1 MKNSFILTI
10 AAVLT
15 AIICNAQP
23 SQPNNIREKLN
34 AFVESKE
41 YGVHQ
46 LSISQEGL
54 NIYQFAQQFAM
65 EGEHDGHYYG
75 PLFTPKML
83 ELENAYRTEAVNAK
97 SIYIHDA
104 SDGDSPLPGIKFQF
118 KTDALHP
125 MTHAVTF
132 DLNKNIRLISFEE
145 PDGRIYALLLMW
157 DQTIDQDKKIGD
169 TFLMDGMIY
178 EISGWKLDDRPFI
191 AHYKPKATTLSG
203 LLAITTS
210 AAPESE
216 GLAFDA
222 QVKYDTT
229 PDAMTVDVFMAKVK
243 RTCEIFQ
250 RETPQGRMAAGVV
263 LNKTCNA
270 FAETLTKEQYFD
282 LLSSIQPLVDNEKN
296 ENLKSILAYS
306 CYLLYKK
313 SEIYEGDRDTDVTH
327 ASAGTSETTTSQVSK
342 TIVYNSMLMNE
353 MVEKEM
359 VECQISGTAPLKGN
373 KVEVVRSITPELLGA
388 CPITNGKFS
397 FTCKLPKNEVCRMYL
412 DNREVVYFYTDGKP
426 IYADM
431 EKLTVRSDKSSQK
444 INDFLQLVER
454 ERMDELHEGD
464 SLKKAKINRQRG
476 ERLLKAVRDNRDNI
490 LSAYALSQVYTEMNY
505 EELKPYLS
513 DDYAF
518 SHHIL
523 LSPMREY
530 MEGLEKR
537 KPGTHYVNLE
547 LIDTKGRQ
555 HMLSEYI
562 GKGYVVLHFWHG
574 LGGDGYQI
582 HPSMKTLYDTYH
594 SRGVEF
600 VTLAF
605 SFGVEEWRKEV
616 EQRHLPWAQLMPAP
630 DTSQREATAAYGI
643 RSYPELI
650 VIDSKGTIV
659 ACPRNV
665 EELGSVLDK
674 LK

>member
-1 MKNSFILTI
+1 MLI
-10 AAVLT
+10 AIT
-15 AIICNAQP
+15 SSAQTTN
-23 SQPNNIREKLN
+23 PNIIREKLN

-41 YGVHQ
+41 YNVQ
-46 LSISQEGL
+46 KLSHSKDGF
-54 NIYQFAQQFAM
+54 NVYMFAQQFAM
-65 EGEHDGHYYG
+65 EGESPSDFYG
-75 PLFTPKML
+75 SLLTPRLLDL
-83 ELENAYRTEAVNAK
+83 ERACRSEAVNAK
-97 SIYIHDA
+97 AIYIHDA
-104 SDGDSPLPGIKFQF
+104 SDGDSPLPGIKFQY

-125 MTHAVTF
+125 MTQRIAF
-132 DLNKNIRLISFEE
+132 DLNKNIRLITFDE
-145 PDGRIYALLLMW
+145 PDGKIYALLLMW
-157 DQTIDQDKKIGD
+157 DQTIDPDKSIGNV
-169 TFLMDGMIY
+169 FLMDGMIY

-191 AHYKPKATTLSG
+191 AHYKPKA
-203 LLAITTS
+203 A
-210 AAPESE
+210 ESE
-216 GLAFDA
+216 GLAFDT
-222 QVKYDTT
+222 QLKYDTT
-229 PDAMTVDVFMAKVK
+229 PDAMTVDVFMEKVK

-250 RETPQGRMAAGVV
+250 RETPQGQMAAGVV

-270 FAETLTKEQYFD
+270 FTGQLTQQQYYD
-282 LLSSIQPLVDNEKN
+282 LLSCIQPLVDNEKK

-306 CYLLYKK
+306 CYMIYKK
-313 SEIYEGDRDTDVTH
+313 SDIYEGDRDTDVKQ
-327 ASAGTSETTTSQVSK
+327 APSAASETITSQVSK

-353 MVEKEM
+353 LVEKEM
-359 VECQISGTAPLKGN
+359 VECQISGTTPSDGK
-373 KVEVVRSITPELLGA
+373 EVAIRRNVTLEQMGT
-388 CPITNGKFS
+388 CPVVNGQFS
-397 FTCKLPKNEVCRMYL
+397 FICKLPKNEVCQMYL
-412 DNREVVYFYTDGKP
+412 DNGNAVFFYTDGKP
-426 IYADM
+426 IIADM
-431 EKLTVRSDKSSQK
+431 EKLTVKSDKSSQK

-454 ERMDELHEGD
+454 ERLDELHEGD

-476 ERLLKAVRDNRDNI
+476 ERLLKAVRENRDNI
-490 LSAYALSQVYTEMNY
+490 LSAFALSQVYTEMSY
-505 EELKPYLS
+505 DELKPYLN

-582 HPSMKTLYDTYH
+582 HPSMKTLYDNYH

>member
-1 MKNSFILTI
+1 MKNRHILAI
-10 AAVLT
+10 ALT
-15 AIICNAQP
+15 LIAITCGAQP
-23 SQPNNIREKLN
+23 THPNNIREKLN
-34 AFVESKE
+34 AFVASKE
-41 YGVHQ
+41 YNVQKTGSSKDGV
-46 LSISQEGL
+46 
-54 NIYQFAQQFAM
+54 NVYQFAQQFVM
-65 EGEHDGHYYG
+65 EEEPAGDFNG
-75 PLFTPKML
+75 PLFTPRLL
-83 ELENAYRTEAVNAK
+83 ELETAYRTEAVNAK
-97 SIYIHDA
+97 TIYIHDA
-104 SDGDSPLPGIKFQF
+104 IDGDSPLSGVMFQF
-118 KTDALHP
+118 KTDDLHP
-125 MTHAVTF
+125 MTQQVAF
-132 DLNKNIRLISFEE
+132 DPNKNIRLISFEE
-145 PDGRIYALLLMW
+145 PDGKFYALLLIW
-157 DQTIDQDKKIGD
+157 DQTIDPDKSIGNVY
-169 TFLMDGMIY
+169 LMDGTIY
-178 EISGWKLDDRPFI
+178 EVSGRKWDDRPFI
-191 AHYKPKATTLSG
+191 AQYKPQ
-203 LLAITTS
+203 
-210 AAPESE
+210 AAESE
-216 GLAFDA
+216 GMAFDA
-222 QVKYDTT
+222 QMQYDTSSE
-229 PDAMTVDVFMAKVK
+229 AMTVDLFMAKVK

-250 RETPQGRMAAGVV
+250 RETPQGRMAAAVV

-270 FAETLTKEQYFD
+270 FSGQLTQQQYFD
-282 LLSSIQPLVDNEKN
+282 LLNCIQPLVDNEKN

-306 CYLLYKK
+306 CYLIYKK

-327 ASAGTSETTTSQVSK
+327 AWSGASEITTSQVSK
-342 TIVYNSMLMNE
+342 TIIYNSMLMNE
-353 MVEKEM
+353 LMENDM
-359 VECQISGTAPLKGN
+359 VECQISGTAPSGGK
-373 KVEVVRSITPELLGA
+373 EVAIRRNVTLEQMGT
-388 CPITNGKFS
+388 CPVVNGQFS
-397 FTCKLPKNEVCRMYL
+397 FICKLPKNEFCQISL
-412 DNREVVYFYTDGKP
+412 DNGNAVFFYTDGKP
-426 IYADM
+426 IIADM
-431 EKLTVRSDKSSQK
+431 EKMTVKSDKSSQK

-454 ERMDELHEGD
+454 ERLDELHEGD

-476 ERLLKAVRDNRDNI
+476 ERLLKAVRENRDNI
-490 LSAYALSQVYTEMNY
+490 LSAYALSQVYTEMSY
-505 EELKPYLS
+505 DELKPYLN
-513 DDYAF
+513 DDDAF

-582 HPSMKTLYDTYH
+582 HPSMKTLYDNYH

-650 VIDSKGTIV
+650 VIDSKGTIA

>member
-1 MKNSFILTI
+1 MLI
-10 AAVLT
+10 AIT
-15 AIICNAQP
+15 SSAQTTN
-23 SQPNNIREKLN
+23 PNNIREKLN

-41 YGVHQ
+41 YNVQ
-46 LSISQEGL
+46 KLSYSKDGF
-54 NIYQFAQQFAM
+54 NVYMFAQQFAM
-65 EGEHDGHYYG
+65 EGESPSDFYG
-75 PLFTPKML
+75 SLLTPRLLDL
-83 ELENAYRTEAVNAK
+83 ERACRSEAVNAK
-97 SIYIHDA
+97 AIYIHDA
-104 SDGDSPLPGIKFQF
+104 SDGDSPLPGIKFQY

-125 MTHAVTF
+125 MTQRIAF
-132 DLNKNIRLISFEE
+132 DLNKNIRLITFDE
-145 PDGRIYALLLMW
+145 PDGKIYALLLMW
-157 DQTIDQDKKIGD
+157 DQTIDPDKSIGNV
-169 TFLMDGMIY
+169 FLMDGMIY

-191 AHYKPKATTLSG
+191 AHYKPKA
-203 LLAITTS
+203 A
-210 AAPESE
+210 ESE
-216 GLAFDA
+216 GLAFDT
-222 QVKYDTT
+222 QLKYDTT
-229 PDAMTVDVFMAKVK
+229 PDAMTVDVFMEKVK

-250 RETPQGRMAAGVV
+250 RETPQGQMAAGVV

-270 FAETLTKEQYFD
+270 FTGQLTQQQYYD
-282 LLSSIQPLVDNEKN
+282 LLSCIQPLVDNEKK

-306 CYLLYKK
+306 CYMIYKK
-313 SEIYEGDRDTDVTH
+313 SDIYEGDRDTDVKQ
-327 ASAGTSETTTSQVSK
+327 APSAASETITSQVSK

-353 MVEKEM
+353 LVEKEM
-359 VECQISGTAPLKGN
+359 VECQISGTTPSDGK
-373 KVEVVRSITPELLGA
+373 EVAIRRNVTLEQMGT
-388 CPITNGKFS
+388 CPVVDGKFS
-397 FTCKLPKNEVCRMYL
+397 FTCKLPKNEVCQMYL
-412 DNREVVYFYTDGKP
+412 DNGEAVFFYTDGKP
-426 IYADM
+426 ISADM

-454 ERMDELHEGD
+454 ERLDELHEGD

-490 LSAYALSQVYTEMNY
+490 LSAYALSQVYTEMSY

-530 MEGLEKR
+530 VEGLEKR
-537 KPGTHYVNLE
+537 KPGTHYINLK
-547 LIDTKGRQ
+547 LVDTKGRPHQ
-555 HMLSEYI
+555 LSEYI

-574 LGGDGYQI
+574 LGGYGYQI
-582 HPSMKTLYDTYH
+582 PPSMKTVYDTYH

-605 SFGVEEWRKEV
+605 GFGVQGWREEV
-616 EQRHLPWAQLMPAP
+616 EQRHLPWPQLMPDP
-630 DTSQREATAAYGI
+630 DTSQREAAAAYGI

-665 EELGSVLDK
+665 EELGSVLNK
-674 LK
+674 LE

>member
-1 MKNSFILTI
+1 MKNRHILAVAVMLI
-10 AAVLT
+10 AITCV
-15 AIICNAQP
+15 AQTTH
-23 SQPNNIREKLN
+23 PNSIREKLN

-41 YGVHQ
+41 YNVQ
-46 LSISQEGL
+46 KL
-54 NIYQFAQQFAM
+54 NHSKDGFNVYMFAQQFAM
-65 EGEHDGHYYG
+65 EGALDDHDYG
-75 PLFTPKML
+75 PLFTPKMR
-83 ELENAYRTEAVNAK
+83 ELESAYRTEAVNAK

-118 KTDALHP
+118 KIDDLHP
-125 MTHAVTF
+125 MTQHIAF

-157 DQTIDQDKKIGD
+157 DQTIDPDKSIGHV
-169 TFLMDGMIY
+169 FLMDGMIY
-178 EISGWKLDDRPFI
+178 EISGWKLDDRPLI
-191 AHYKPKATTLSG
+191 AHYKPKA
-203 LLAITTS
+203 A
-210 AAPESE
+210 ESE
-216 GLAFDA
+216 GIGFDA
-222 QVKYDTT
+222 QMKSDTT
-229 PDAMTVDVFMAKVK
+229 PDAMTVDVFMEKVR

-263 LNKTCNA
+263 LNKTCNT
-270 FAETLTKEQYFD
+270 FTGQLTQQQYYD
-282 LLSSIQPLVDNEKN
+282 LLSCIQPLVDNEKN

-306 CYLLYKK
+306 CYLIYKK
-313 SEIYEGDRDTDVTH
+313 SEIYEGDRDSDVTH

-353 MVEKEM
+353 LVEKDM
-359 VECQISGTAPLKGN
+359 VECQISGTARSGGK
-373 KVEVVRSITPELLGA
+373 EVAIRRQITMELMGS
-388 CPITNGKFS
+388 CPVVDGKFS
-397 FTCKLPKNEVCRMYL
+397 FTCKLPKNEICQMYL
-412 DNREVVYFYTDGKP
+412 DNRGSVFFYTDGKP
-426 IYADM
+426 IHADM
-431 EKLTVRSDKSSQK
+431 EKQTVRSDKASQK

-464 SLKKAKINRQRG
+464 SLKKAKSNRQRG
-476 ERLLKAVRDNRDNI
+476 ERLLKAGRDNRDNI
-490 LSAYALSQVYTEMNY
+490 LSAFALSQVYTEMSY

-537 KPGTHYVNLE
+537 KPGTHYIKLE
-547 LIDTKGRQ
+547 LVDTKGRPHQ
-555 HMLSEYI
+555 LSEYI

-574 LGGDGYQI
+574 LGGYGYQI
-582 HPSMKTLYDTYH
+582 LPSMRTLYDTCH

-600 VTLAF
+600 ITLAF
-605 SFGVEEWRKEV
+605 GFGVQGWREEV
-616 EQRHLPWAQLMPAP
+616 EQRQLPWLQLMPDP
-630 DTSQREATAAYGI
+630 DTNQRDAAAAYGI

-659 ACPRNV
+659 ACPQNQ
-665 EELGSVLDK
+665 EELGSVLNK

>member
-1 MKNSFILTI
+1 MKNSYILSI
-10 AAVLT
+10 AAVLI
-15 AIICNAQP
+15 AITCSAQP
-23 SQPNNIREKLN
+23 THPNNIREKLN

-41 YGVHQ
+41 YGVQ
-46 LSISQEGL
+46 KLFSKDGL

-65 EGEHDGHYYG
+65 DEEPGVNHYG
-75 PLFTPKML
+75 PLFTPRMWDL
-83 ELENAYRTEAVNAK
+83 EKAYRSEAVNAK
-97 SIYIHDA
+97 MIYIHDA

-157 DQTIDQDKKIGD
+157 DQTIDPDKSIGN

-191 AHYKPKATTLSG
+191 VHYKPKA
-203 LLAITTS
+203 S
-210 AAPESE
+210 ASE
-216 GLAFDA
+216 GMAFDA
-222 QVKYDTT
+222 QLKYDTT
-229 PDAMTVDVFMAKVK
+229 PDAMTVDVFIAKVK

-250 RETPQGRMAAGVV
+250 RETPQGQMAAGVV

-270 FAETLTKEQYFD
+270 FNGKLTKEQYFD
-282 LLSSIQPLVDNEKN
+282 LLSHIQPLVDNEKN

-306 CYLLYKK
+306 CYLIYKK

-353 MVEKEM
+353 LVEKDM
-359 VECQISGTAPLKGN
+359 VECQISGTAPLSGKNISVRRAVTLETMGTCP
-373 KVEVVRSITPELLGA
+373 VVD
-388 CPITNGKFS
+388 GKFS
-397 FTCKLPKNEVCRMYL
+397 ITCQLPKNEIYRIYL
-412 DNREVVYFYTDGKP
+412 DNRDDVSFYADGKP
-426 IYADM
+426 VIADM
-431 EKLTVRSDKSSQK
+431 EHLTVRSDKSSQK
-444 INDFLQLVER
+444 INDFLQLAER
-454 ERMDELHEGD
+454 ERLAELHERD
-464 SLKKAKINRQRG
+464 SLKKAAINHQRG
-476 ERLLKAVRDNRDNI
+476 ERLLKAVRENRDNI
-490 LSAYALSQVYTEMNY
+490 LSAFALSQVYTEMSY
-505 EELKPYLS
+505 DELKPYLN

-518 SHHIL
+518 SRHIIL
-523 LSPMREY
+523 APMREY

-537 KPGTHYVNLE
+537 KPGTQFVNLE
-547 LIDTKGRQ
+547 LIDTKGKP
-555 HMLSEYI
+555 HLLSEYI

-574 LGGDGYQI
+574 LGGYGYRI
-582 HPSMKTLYDTYH
+582 LPSMKTLYDTYH

-605 SFGVEEWRKEV
+605 SFGVEGWRKEV
-616 EQRHLPWAQLMPAP
+616 EQRHLPWPQLMPDP
-630 DTSQREATAAYGI
+630 DTNQRHAAAAYGI

-665 EELGSVLDK
+665 EELGSVLSK

>member
-1 MKNSFILTI
+1 MKNRHILAI
-10 AAVLT
+10 ALT
-15 AIICNAQP
+15 LMAITCSAQP
-23 SQPNNIREKLN
+23 THPNNIREKLN
-34 AFVESKE
+34 AFVASKE
-41 YGVHQ
+41 YNVLITGSSKDGV
-46 LSISQEGL
+46 
-54 NIYQFAQQFAM
+54 NVYQFAQQFVM
-65 EGEHDGHYYG
+65 EEEPGGDFNG
-75 PLFTPKML
+75 PLFTPRLL
-83 ELENAYRTEAVNAK
+83 ELETACRTEAVNAK
-97 SIYIHDA
+97 TIYIHDA
-104 SDGDSPLPGIKFQF
+104 SDGESPLSGVMFQF
-118 KTDALHP
+118 KTDDLHP
-125 MTHAVTF
+125 MTQQVAF

-145 PDGRIYALLLMW
+145 PDGKFYALLLIW
-157 DQTIDQDKKIGD
+157 DQTIDPDKSIGNVY
-169 TFLMDGMIY
+169 LMDGTIY
-178 EISGWKLDDRPFI
+178 EVSGRKWDDRPFI
-191 AHYKPKATTLSG
+191 AQYKPQAV
-203 LLAITTS
+203 
-210 AAPESE
+210 ESE
-216 GLAFDA
+216 GMAFDV
-222 QVKYDTT
+222 QMRYDTSSE
-229 PDAMTVDVFMAKVK
+229 AMTVDLFMAKVK

-270 FAETLTKEQYFD
+270 FSGQLTQQQYFD
-282 LLSSIQPLVDNEKN
+282 LLNCIQPLVDNEKN

-306 CYLLYKK
+306 CYLIYKK
-313 SEIYEGDRDTDVTH
+313 SEIYEGDRVSDVTH
-327 ASAGTSETTTSQVSK
+327 ASSGTSEITTSQVSK

-353 MVEKEM
+353 LVEKEM
-359 VECQISGTAPLKGN
+359 VECQISGTAPSGGK
-373 KVEVVRSITPELLGA
+373 EVAIRRNVTLEQMGT
-388 CPITNGKFS
+388 CPVVNGQFS
-397 FTCKLPKNEVCRMYL
+397 FICKLPKNEVCQMYL
-412 DNREVVYFYTDGKP
+412 DNGNAVFFYTDGKP
-426 IYADM
+426 IIADM
-431 EKLTVRSDKSSQK
+431 EKLTVKSDKSSQK

-454 ERMDELHEGD
+454 ERLDELHEGD

-476 ERLLKAVRDNRDNI
+476 ERLLKAVRENRDNI
-490 LSAYALSQVYTEMNY
+490 LSAYALSQVYTEMSY
-505 EELKPYLS
+505 DELKPYLN

-574 LGGDGYQI
+574 LGGYGYQI
-582 HPSMKTLYDTYH
+582 HPSMKTLYDNYH

-630 DTSQREATAAYGI
+630 NTSQREATAAYGI

>member
-10 AAVLT
+10 TAVLT
-15 AIICNAQP
+15 AIICSAQP
-23 SQPNNIREKLN
+23 SHPNNIREKLN

-41 YGVHQ
+41 YGVQ
-46 LSISQEGL
+46 KFFSKDGF

-65 EGEHDGHYYG
+65 DGESGEHDYG

-83 ELENAYRTEAVNAK
+83 ELETAYRTEAVNAK

-118 KTDALHP
+118 KTDALQP
-125 MTHAVTF
+125 MTHSVAF
-132 DLNKNIRLISFEE
+132 DLNKNIRLISYEE
-145 PDGRIYALLLMW
+145 PNGKIYALLLMW
-157 DQTIDQDKKIGD
+157 DQTIDPDKKIGD
-169 TFLMDGMIY
+169 IFLMDGKIY
-178 EISGWKLDDRPFI
+178 EVSGWKLDDRPFI
-191 AHYKPKATTLSG
+191 AHYKPKAV
-203 LLAITTS
+203 
-210 AAPESE
+210 ESE
-216 GLAFDA
+216 GMASDA
-222 QVKYDTT
+222 QINHDTT
-229 PDAMTVDVFMAKVK
+229 PDAMTVEVFMAKVK

-270 FAETLTKEQYFD
+270 FTGKLTKEQYFD

-306 CYLLYKK
+306 CYLIYKK

-327 ASAGTSETTTSQVSK
+327 ASAGASEITTSQVSK
-342 TIVYNSMLMNE
+342 TIIYNSMLMNE
-353 MVEKEM
+353 LMEKDM
-359 VECQISGTAPLKGN
+359 VECQISGTTPSDGK
-373 KVEVVRSITPELLGA
+373 EVAIRRNVTLEQMGT
-388 CPITNGKFS
+388 CQVVDGQFS
-397 FTCKLPKNEVCRMYL
+397 FTCKLPKNEVCQMYL
-412 DNREVVYFYTDGKP
+412 DNGGSVFFYTDGKP
-426 IYADM
+426 ISADM
-431 EKLTVRSDKSSQK
+431 EKLTVRSDKASQK

-454 ERMDELHEGD
+454 ERLDELHESD
-464 SLKKAKINRQRG
+464 SQKKAKINRQRS
-476 ERLLKAVRDNRDNI
+476 ERLLKAVRENRDNI
-490 LSAYALSQVYTEMNY
+490 LSAFALSQVYTEMSY

-537 KPGTHYVNLE
+537 KPGTHYINLE
-547 LIDTKGRQ
+547 LVDTKGRPHQ
-555 HMLSEYI
+555 LSEYI
-562 GKGYVVLHFWHG
+562 GKGYVVLHFWHA
-574 LGGDGYQI
+574 LGGYGYRI
-582 HPSMKTLYDTYH
+582 LPSMRTLYDTYH

-605 SFGVEEWRKEV
+605 SFGVEGWRKEV
-616 EQRHLPWAQLMPAP
+616 EQRGLPWPQLMPDP
-630 DTSQREATAAYGI
+630 DTSQRHAAAAYGI

-659 ACPRNV
+659 ACPKDL
-665 EELGSVLDK
+665 EELGSVLNK

>member
-15 AIICNAQP
+15 AITCSAQP

-41 YGVHQ
+41 YGVQ
-46 LSISQEGL
+46 KLSYSKDGFNVYL
-54 NIYQFAQQFAM
+54 FAQQFAM
-65 EGEHDGHYYG
+65 AGEPDDHYYG
-75 PLFTPKML
+75 PLFTPKMR
-83 ELENAYRTEAVNAK
+83 ELETAYRTEAVNAK
-97 SIYIHDA
+97 TIYIHDA
-104 SDGDSPLPGIKFQF
+104 SEGDSPLSGVKFQF
-118 KTDALHP
+118 KTDAAHP
-125 MTHAVTF
+125 MSQSVSF

-145 PDGRIYALLLMW
+145 PNGRIYALLLMW
-157 DQTIDQDKKIGD
+157 DQYVYQDKKIGD

-191 AHYKPKATTLSG
+191 AHYKPKA
-203 LLAITTS
+203 
-210 AAPESE
+210 PESE
-216 GLAFDA
+216 GLTYDA

-243 RTCEIFQ
+243 RTCEIFK

-270 FAETLTKEQYFD
+270 FAGKLTKEQYFD

-327 ASAGTSETTTSQVSK
+327 ASAGTSESTTSQVSK

-353 MVEKEM
+353 LVEKDM
-359 VECQISGTAPLKGN
+359 VECKISGTAPLSGKEIAVCRNVTLEPMGSCP
-373 KVEVVRSITPELLGA
+373 VVD
-388 CPITNGKFS
+388 GKFS
-397 FTCKLPKNEVCRMYL
+397 FTCKLPKNEICRIYL
-412 DNREVVYFYTDGKP
+412 DNRNAVFFYTDGKP
-426 IYADM
+426 INVDM
-431 EKLTVRSDKSSQK
+431 EKLTVRSDKASQK

-454 ERMDELHEGD
+454 ERMDELFERD

-490 LSAYALSQVYTEMNY
+490 LSAFALSQVYTEMSY
-505 EELKPYLS
+505 EELKPYLN

-537 KPGTHYVNLE
+537 KPGTHYINLK
-547 LIDTKGRQ
+547 LVDTKGRPHQ
-555 HMLSEYI
+555 LSEYI

-574 LGGDGYQI
+574 LGGYGYRI
-582 HPSMKTLYDTYH
+582 HPSMKTVYDTYN

-605 SFGVEEWRKEV
+605 GFGVQGWREEV
-616 EQRHLPWAQLMPAP
+616 AQRHLPWPQLMPDP
-630 DTSQREATAAYGI
+630 DTSQRDAAAAYGI

-665 EELGSVLDK
+665 EELSSVLNK

>member
-1 MKNSFILTI
+1 MKNRHILAI
-10 AAVLT
+10 ALT
-15 AIICNAQP
+15 LIAITCGAQP
-23 SQPNNIREKLN
+23 THPNNLREKLN
-34 AFVESKE
+34 AFVASKE
-41 YGVHQ
+41 YNVQKTGSSKDGV
-46 LSISQEGL
+46 
-54 NIYQFAQQFAM
+54 NVYQFAQQFVM
-65 EGEHDGHYYG
+65 EEEPAGDFNG
-75 PLFTPKML
+75 PLFTPRLL
-83 ELENAYRTEAVNAK
+83 ELETAYRTEAVNAK
-97 SIYIHDA
+97 TIYIHDA
-104 SDGDSPLPGIKFQF
+104 SDGESPLSGVMFQF
-118 KTDALHP
+118 KTDDLHP
-125 MTHAVTF
+125 VTQQVAF

-145 PDGRIYALLLMW
+145 PGGKFYALLLIW
-157 DQTIDQDKKIGD
+157 DLTIDPDKSIGNVY
-169 TFLMDGMIY
+169 LMNGTIY
-178 EISGWKLDDRPFI
+178 EVSGRKLDDRPFI
-191 AHYKPKATTLSG
+191 AHYKPQ
-203 LLAITTS
+203 
-210 AAPESE
+210 AAASE
-216 GLAFDA
+216 GMAFDA
-222 QVKYDTT
+222 QMRYDTSSE
-229 PDAMTVDVFMAKVK
+229 AMTVDLFMAKVK

-270 FAETLTKEQYFD
+270 FSGQLTQQQYFD
-282 LLSSIQPLVDNEKN
+282 LLGCIQPLVDNEKD

-306 CYLLYKK
+306 CYLIYKK
-313 SEIYEGDRDTDVTH
+313 SEIYEGDRVSDVTH
-327 ASAGTSETTTSQVSK
+327 ASSGTSEITTSQVSK

-353 MVEKEM
+353 LVEKEM
-359 VECQISGTAPLKGN
+359 VECQISGTAPSGGK
-373 KVEVVRSITPELLGA
+373 EVAIRRNVTLEQMGT
-388 CPITNGKFS
+388 CPVVNGQFS
-397 FTCKLPKNEVCRMYL
+397 FICKLPKNEVCQMYL
-412 DNREVVYFYTDGKP
+412 DNGNAVFFYTDGKP
-426 IYADM
+426 IIADM
-431 EKLTVRSDKSSQK
+431 EKLTVKSDKSSQK

-476 ERLLKAVRDNRDNI
+476 ERLLKAVRENRDNI
-490 LSAYALSQVYTEMNY
+490 LSAYALSQVYTEMSY
-505 EELKPYLS
+505 DELKPYLN

-582 HPSMKTLYDTYH
+582 HPSMKTLYDNYH

-605 SFGVEEWRKEV
+605 DFGVQGWRTEV
-616 EQRHLPWAQLMPAP
+616 EQRHLPWPQLMPDP

>member
-1 MKNSFILTI
+1 MKNRYFLAIALTLI
-10 AAVLT
+10 AIT
-15 AIICNAQP
+15 SSAQP
-23 SQPNNIREKLN
+23 SLSNNIREKLN
-34 AFVESKE
+34 AFIESKE
-41 YGVHQ
+41 YNVQ
-46 LSISQEGL
+46 KLSHSKDGFNVYL
-54 NIYQFAQQFAM
+54 FAQQFAM
-65 EGEHDGHYYG
+65 EEEPPGDFYG
-75 PLFTPKML
+75 PLFTPRML
-83 ELENAYRTEAVNAK
+83 ELERAYREEAVNAK
-97 SIYIHDA
+97 TIYIHDA
-104 SDGDSPLPGIKFQF
+104 SDGDSPLPGVKFQF
-118 KTDALHP
+118 KIDDQHP
-125 MTHAVTF
+125 MIQQVAF

-145 PDGRIYALLLMW
+145 PDGKLYALLLMW
-157 DQTIDQDKKIGD
+157 DQTVDPDKSIGNV
-169 TFLMDGMIY
+169 FLMDGMIY

-191 AHYKPKATTLSG
+191 AHYKPKAS
-203 LLAITTS
+203 
-210 AAPESE
+210 ESE
-216 GLAFDA
+216 GMAFDA

-250 RETPQGRMAAGVV
+250 RETPQGQMAAGVV

-270 FAETLTKEQYFD
+270 FNGKLTKEQYFD
-282 LLSSIQPLVDNEKN
+282 LLSCIQPLVDNEKN

-306 CYLLYKK
+306 CYLIYKK

-327 ASAGTSETTTSQVSK
+327 ASAGSSEVTTSQVSK

-359 VECQISGTAPLKGN
+359 VECQISGTAPLNGN
-373 KVEVVRSITPELLGA
+373 KVEVIRSITFERLGA

-426 IYADM
+426 INADM
-431 EKLTVRSDKSSQK
+431 EKLTVKSDKFSQK

-490 LSAYALSQVYTEMNY
+490 LSAYALSQVYTEMSY
-505 EELKPYLS
+505 EELKPYLN

-537 KPGTHYVNLE
+537 KPGTPFVNLE
-547 LIDTKGRQ
+547 LIDTKGRPHQ
-555 HMLSEYI
+555 LSEYI

-574 LGGDGYQI
+574 LGGYGYQI
-582 HPSMKTLYDTYH
+582 HPSMKTLYDNYH

-605 SFGVEEWRKEV
+605 GFGVQGWRTEV
-616 EQRHLPWAQLMPAP
+616 EQRRLPWPQLMPDP
-630 DTSQREATAAYGI
+630 DTSQRKATAAYGI

-650 VIDSKGTIV
+650 VIDTKGTIV
-659 ACPRNV
+659 ACPRNL
-665 EELGSVLDK
+665 EELSSVLNK

>member
-15 AIICNAQP
+15 AIICSAQP
-23 SQPNNIREKLN
+23 SHPNNIREKLN

-41 YGVHQ
+41 YGVQ
-46 LSISQEGL
+46 KLFSKDGF

-65 EGEHDGHYYG
+65 DGESGEHYYG

-83 ELENAYRTEAVNAK
+83 ELETAYRTEAVNAK

-118 KTDALHP
+118 KTDALQP
-125 MTHAVTF
+125 MTHSVAF
-132 DLNKNIRLISFEE
+132 DLNKNIRLISYEE
-145 PDGRIYALLLMW
+145 PNGKIYALLLMW
-157 DQTIDQDKKIGD
+157 DQTIDPDKKIGD
-169 TFLMDGMIY
+169 IFLMDGRIY
-178 EISGWKLDDRPFI
+178 EVSGWKLDDRPFI
-191 AHYKPKATTLSG
+191 AHYKPKAV
-203 LLAITTS
+203 
-210 AAPESE
+210 ESE
-216 GLAFDA
+216 RMALDA
-222 QVKYDTT
+222 QVNHDTT
-229 PDAMTVDVFMAKVK
+229 PDAMTVEVFMAKVK

-270 FAETLTKEQYFD
+270 FTGQLTQQQYYD
-282 LLSSIQPLVDNEKN
+282 LLSCIQPLVDNEKN

-306 CYLLYKK
+306 CYLIYKK

-327 ASAGTSETTTSQVSK
+327 ASAGASETTTSQVSK

-353 MVEKEM
+353 LMEKDM
-359 VECQISGTAPLKGN
+359 VECQISGIAPSGGK
-373 KVEVVRSITPELLGA
+373 EVAIRRNVTGELMGK
-388 CPITNGKFS
+388 CPVVDGKFS
-397 FTCKLPKNEVCRMYL
+397 FTCRLPKNEICQMYL
-412 DNREVVYFYTDGKP
+412 DNGEAVFFYTDGKP
-426 IYADM
+426 IHADM
-431 EKLTVRSDKSSQK
+431 EKQTVRSDKASQK

-454 ERMDELHEGD
+454 ERLDELHEGD
-464 SLKKAKINRQRG
+464 SMKKARINRQRC
-476 ERLLKAVRDNRDNI
+476 ERLLKAIRENRDNI
-490 LSAYALSQVYTEMNY
+490 LSAFALSQVYTEMSY
-505 EELKPYLS
+505 EELKPYLN

-523 LSPMREY
+523 LAPMREY
-530 MEGLEKR
+530 VEGLEKR
-537 KPGTHYVNLE
+537 LPGTPYTNLE
-547 LIDTKGRQ
+547 LVDTKGHPHQ
-555 HMLSEYI
+555 LSEYI

-574 LGGDGYQI
+574 LGGYGYQI
-582 HPSMKTLYDTYH
+582 PPSMKTLYDTWH
-594 SRGVEF
+594 SHGVEF

-605 SFGVEEWRKEV
+605 DFGVQGWREEV
-616 EQRHLPWAQLMPAP
+616 EQRHLPWPQLMPDP
-630 DTSQREATAAYGI
+630 DTSQRKASAAYGI

-650 VIDSKGTIV
+650 VIDSNGTIV

-665 EELGSVLDK
+665 EELGSVLDE